1 MPGPFYIRDA
11 AASSRDAQFI
21 IDAFDSTIPH
31 LTAAGSAAQWGT
43 ELFSKKPSFGQAI
56 RDAVAQ
62 SENFRDT
69 GHGERVRTFVA
80 EVEDDATGN
89 GTLDDGLARRVDE
102 LGKTYVSV
110 GAVKLRDDHFAT
122 HMLSPKNLTPH
133 VTAAMET
140 GNFVFLDV
148 LVADHRVDER
158 RKGVGAALV
167 NEVKKYATD
176 HGKATIWIDC
186 WAGGTGR
193 LVQYYE
199 DLGFEPVEDFEL
211 PTRNNAMWQGKVFRM
226 DLV

>member
-11 AASSRDAQFI
+11 AASSHDAQFI

-31 LTAAGSAAQWGT
+31 LAATGNAGQWGS
-43 ELFSKKPSFGQAI
+43 EPFSRNPSFGQAI

-69 GHGERVRTFVA
+69 GHGERVRILIA
-80 EVEDDATGN
+80 EIEDDATG
-89 GTLDDGLARRVDE
+89 TLGDGLARRVDE

-122 HMLSPKNLTPH
+122 HILSPTNLRPH
-133 VTAAMET
+133 VAAANEA
-140 GNFVFLDV
+140 GSFVFLDV
-148 LVADHRVDER
+148 LVADHRVDQR
-158 RKGVGAALV
+158 RKGVGVALV
-167 NEVKKYATD
+167 NKVKQYAIE
-176 HGKATIWIDC
+176 HGKNTIWVDC
-186 WAGGTGR
+186 WTGGTGR

-199 DLGFEPVEDFEL
+199 DMGFKPVDSFEI
-211 PTRNNAMWQGKVFRM
+211 PSRNNTVWEGKVFRM